1 MKKMKLNE
9 WLNKWFKVY
18 ARPNI
23 KQSTAVSY
31 ECYIRKHI
39 IPLIGDISMNEINL
53 EIIQRFFNTKSETLA
68 PKTVRNIK
76 MMLHSAFK
84 YACLDGLLT
93 TNFVEYVVTPQVIKP
108 DMRVFTRSEQE
119 KLVTAITNADEPY
132 SFGVLLCLTTGIRI
146 GELCALK
153 WENIDF
159 NSEKLKVRHTLQRLM
174 KLEDDGEKNSTSLV
188 IGTPKSNSSI
198 RDIPIHDI
206 IPCIK
211 KHRDNM
217 TKLYGA
223 AIVNSSEYVITH
235 RLGHSVEPKTMQT
248 YFKKTIDDIG
258 IDEANFHSLR
268 HTFATRAL
276 EAGVDFKTLSVLL
289 GHSDI
294 SVTMNRYAH
303 VLDDTKSNAMSSII
317 SVILPPKD

>member
-1 MKKMKLNE
+1 MQEITLEE
-9 WLNKWFKVY
+9 WLLKWYKLY
-18 ARPNI
+18 AKPNI
-23 KQSTAVSY
+23 KHSTAISY

-39 IPLIGDISMNEINL
+39 TPLIGDIPMNEINL

-68 PKTVRNIK
+68 PKTVRNIR

-84 YACLDGLLT
+84 YAFLEGLIPI
-93 TNFVEYVVTPQVIKP
+93 NYIEYVITPSVVKKE
-108 DMRVFTRSEQE
+108 MRVLSRIEQS
-119 KLVTAITNADEPY
+119 KLITAITNTDEPY
-132 SFGVLLCLTTGIRI
+132 AFGILVCLTTGIRI

-153 WENIDF
+153 WGNIDF
-159 NSEKLKVRHTLQRLM
+159 TSEKLKIRHTLQRLM

-188 IGTPKSNSSI
+188 TGTPKSNSSI

-206 IPCIK
+206 MPRIK
-211 KHRDNM
+211 KHKENM
-217 TKLYGA
+217 IKHYGA

-258 IDEANFHSLR
+258 IKEANFHALR

-317 SVILPPKD
+317 SVILPPED